1 MRSCKVAVS
10 SHTALKDHKAGW
22 LRKTDSVHAHVPL
35 VKVGSG
41 LLENRFL

>member
-1 MRSCKVAVS
+1 MAVS

-35 VKVGSG
+35 VKDGSG
-41 LLENRFL
+41 VSN